1 MTVDVFRI
9 PDNGAAGDAPA
20 VQLREIFVRGGAIAE
35 NLDNIEKALVEQS
48 AGLFQ
53 RNGGLVRPART
64 AIAVRDGETVED
76 LGLIEVRATGLVE
89 HITRAANLLK

>member
-1 MTVDVFRI
+1 
-9 PDNGAAGDAPA
+9 
-20 VQLREIFVRGGAIAE
+20 
-35 NLDNIEKALVEQS
+35 
-48 AGLFQ
+48 
-53 RNGGLVRPART
+53 VRPART